1 MQGTKHIVGVHGSS
15 LTPGNDAGGTHGGS
29 SESLSSDTNS
39 KSTFS
44 RVSSNIRREF

>member
-1 MQGTKHIVGVHGSS
+1 MQGSKHIVGVHGGGSVNVNLPVTDGS
-15 LTPGNDAGGTHGGS
+15 GTHGGS

-44 RVSSNIRREF
+44 RVR